1 MKTGP
6 DFEKSADSAVD
17 IDSARGRLGDSVQNF
32 QERAFA
38 GAIAAD
44 DSERF
49 ATFHVERNILERPK
63 GFRCRSSAAAQA
75 VDQSARQ
82 TGQLIVQRSV
92 TAQAALVRDAVRL
105 AQVLN

>member
-6 DFEKSADSAVD
+6 DFEESTDSAVD
-17 IDSARGRLGDSVQNF
+17 IDSAGRRLSDSIQNF
-32 QERAFA
+32 QERTFA

-49 ATFHVERNILERPK
+49 AAFHVERNILERPES
-63 GFRCRSSAAAQA
+63 FRCRSSAAAQL
-75 VDQSARQ
+75 VNQSARQ

-92 TAQAALVRDAVRL
+92 TTQAALVRDAVRL
-105 AQVLN
+105 